1 MITVT
6 LNAYNCT
13 IPVSDITHHWSA
25 PCEDTGTLNTSW
37 WEHSTKKSVH
47 YQTEWL
53 VDVSWVPHSLLDT
66 TWLHTYWW
74 ITDVETVQ
82 RWLNVTEGKMLQC
95 RLGVETSV
103 GVQTAGCIQMGGT
116 AGMGHDTHTHHW
128 RALHHTTSCWTQDH
142 MQLSRGAQ
150 QILLGGARG
159 AWTVPRPLPLWHGAG
174 LTMLPLPTQCR
185 GHLLLAHT
193 LLVCPPLCPLEN
205 VHIFWLSLC
214 VSASRG
220 EGLAH

>member
-37 WEHSTKKSVH
+37 WEHSTKIKKSVH

-95 RLGVETSV
+95 RLGVETFV

-116 AGMGHDTHTHHW
+116 AGMGHDTHTHVTDGHCTTLPLVGH
-128 RALHHTTSCWTQDH
+128 RTTCSSAEEHTRHCWEGQGEHGQCQDH
-142 MQLSRGAQ
+142 CLSG
-150 QILLGGARG
+150 
-159 AWTVPRPLPLWHGAG
+159 TVQGWPCYH
-174 LTMLPLPTQCR
+174 
-185 GHLLLAHT
+185 
-193 LLVCPPLCPLEN
+193 CPL
-205 VHIFWLSLC
+205 
-214 VSASRG
+214 SAG
-220 EGLAH
+220 DICC